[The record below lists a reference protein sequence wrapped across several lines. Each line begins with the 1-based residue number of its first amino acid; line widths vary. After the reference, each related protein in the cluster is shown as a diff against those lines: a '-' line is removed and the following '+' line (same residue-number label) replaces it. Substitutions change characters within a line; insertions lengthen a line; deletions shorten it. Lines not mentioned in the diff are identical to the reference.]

1 MICKH
6 FSSSKLI
13 FFHQIVS
20 GFCIVD
26 DIQTLFKFKVYL
38 FIFFFLHQ
46 IVSGFCVVDDI
57 QTLLKFKVNFF
68 NQSNKLGFV

>member
-1 MICKH
+1 M
-6 FSSSKLI
+6 SK
-13 FFHQIVS
+13 
-20 GFCIVD
+20 G
-26 DIQTLFKFKVYL
+26 
-38 FIFFFLHQ
+38 FFFVHQ